1 MRLARKHP
9 LVTIRGLVLIP
20 ILLFLPAIAAAQCKK
35 HRPNLQPLRY
45 EEDWSLLA
53 DPDCKKGPIDDIKF
67 IPLGRKDWYLSLG
80 GEIRYRYENYEN
92 PGFGVGPETS
102 SGYILQRYLLHTDW
116 HLGRHFRVF
125 AQFQSG
131 LEEGRNGGPR
141 PTDEDIAD
149 LHQGFMDISN
159 SSQNLRLRV
168 GRQEIEFGTGH
179 LIGESEGLNIRRAFD
194 GFRFTFKHGRWTWNS
209 TLTHPVLIRPQTFD
223 IPDHRQTEWGAG
235 FTRAREH
242 GGWSGYYIGLNRK
255 QASFNGKAGQEI
267 RETFGSRLWNQ
278 GTHFDYNPDFIF
290 QTGTLGSGHI
300 LAGAI
305 SSNNGITLRNL
316 RFQPRLGVRFDYASG
331 DSDRNS
337 KDLNTFNPLFPN
349 PQYSSLSALLGPPN
363 LTDVGPIIRLTLNS
377 KTALSP
383 EMPFYWRSSIHD
395 GIYNFAGIQ
404 IRPGNLSTAR
414 FVGYQPGLVLERTFS
429 PHFSSTAG
437 YFYFFTGQ
445 FLRET
450 PPGKGVGYF
459 YATITFRL

>member
-1 MRLARKHP
+1 MVA
-9 LVTIRGLVLIP
+9 IARGLLI
-20 ILLFLPAIAAAQCKK
+20 LFLLCPAIAVAQCQKK
-35 HRPNLQPLRY
+35 RPILQPLRY

-53 DPDCKKGPIDDIKF
+53 AADCKRELIDDIKY
-67 IPLGRKDWYLSLG
+67 IPLGRENWYLSIG
-80 GEIRYRYENYEN
+80 GEIRYRYENYEE
-92 PGFGVGPETS
+92 PGFGVGPETP

-116 HLGRHFRVF
+116 HFSRHLRVF

-141 PTDEDIAD
+141 PTDVNIAD
-149 LHQGFMDISN
+149 LHQGFIDISD
-159 SSQNLRLRV
+159 SHQNLRLRL

-209 TLTHPVLIRPQTFD
+209 TLTHPVLVRPYTFD
-223 IPDHRQTEWGAG
+223 IPDHKQTEWGVG

-242 GGWSGYYIGLNRK
+242 GGWSGYYIGLDRK
-255 QASFNGKAGQEI
+255 QASFNGKTGREV
-267 RETFGSRLWNQ
+267 RETFGSRIWNQ
-278 GTHFDYNPDFIF
+278 GTLFDFNSDFIL
-290 QTGTLGSGHI
+290 QSGTFGSGSI

-305 SSNNGITLRNL
+305 SSNDGITLHNL
-316 RFQPRLGVRFDYASG
+316 KFQPRFGVRFDYASG

-337 KDLNTFNPLFPN
+337 KDLHTFNPLFPN
-349 PQYSSLSALLGPPN
+349 PMYSSLSALLGPSN
-363 LTDVGPIIRLTLNS
+363 LTDVGPQIRFTLNF

-383 EMPFYWRSSIHD
+383 EMPFYWRSSIQD
-395 GIYNFAGIQ
+395 GIYNFAGVM

-429 PHFSSTAG
+429 PHLSSTAG

-445 FLRET
+445 FLRDT
-450 PPGKGVGYF
+450 PPAKGVGYF
-459 YATITFRL
+459 YATITLRL